1 MLPDTRTPPP
11 IPGMWRHESE
21 TSFPNAASNGEAELA
36 QESVAA
42 EGAESAAANTSAPR
56 HKRSPCWRRDLMS
69 GRGQRGRTYR
79 YSCKSLPMRL
89 STRKSN
95 RLRLVKLADSGKASS
110 TATSAKTKVSPTP
123 TPQARTRQLRQRL
136 TRFVP

>member
-1 MLPDTRTPPP
+1 
-11 IPGMWRHESE
+11 MWRHGSE
-21 TSFPNAASNGEAELA
+21 TSFPNAASSGEAELA

-42 EGAESAAANTSAPR
+42 ERAESAAPNTSAPR
-56 HKRSPCWRRDLMS
+56 HKRSPCWRRDLRS

-95 RLRLVKLADSGKASS
+95 RLRLVKLTDSVKAFVNCD
-110 TATSAKTKVSPTP
+110 SAKTKVSPTP
-123 TPQARTRQLRQRL
+123 TPQARTRQ
-136 TRFVP
+136 